1 VINLFSGKKV
11 PKVSR
16 ILEYFYRNFGSLKFS
31 TFMRKFQRLKIS
43 KKKNFLSKFQCFLFR
58 QSIFKFHKTNLR
70 GLVFKNHRK
79 FTKNL
84 SVQKKYKCKLY
95 IKFSKKNLHFSLKKK
110 NSRFFCLFW
119 WIFSTS
125 KNCIHS
131 SLK

>member
-1 VINLFSGKKV
+1 
-11 PKVSR
+11 
-16 ILEYFYRNFGSLKFS
+16 
-31 TFMRKFQRLKIS
+31 MRKFQRLKIS

-95 IKFSKKNLHFSLKKK
+95 IKFSKKKFALFSQKK
-110 NSRFFCLFW
+110 RTRDFFVSFGGFFRHPK
-119 WIFSTS
+119 IAF
-125 KNCIHS
+125 IVV
-131 SLK
+131 